1 FALLQARFGA
11 AEAGDSIE
19 VVVKADAGVH
29 DPAVRQRVTDL
40 LQRADALP
48 HVEEVS
54 SPYAQGG
61 RQQVAPDGTV
71 AYATLRLDAAG
82 FEVPNSLV
90 EDLERLRAQARA
102 PGLQVELGGQPV
114 RNAETSTGNA
124 AGLGGF
130 LAALAILW
138 VVFGSGV
145 AAGLPLLTA
154 LAGVGLAASMI
165 GLLTRAIDIPEFA
178 PQLAAQIGI
187 GVGVDYA
194 LFVGTRY
201 RHALAT
207 G

>member
-71 AYATLRLDAAG
+71 AYATLRLDARG
-82 FEVPNSLV
+82 FDVPNSLV
-90 EDLERLRAQARA
+90 EDLERLRDQARA
-102 PGLQVELGGQPV
+102 PGVQVELGGQPV
-114 RNAETSTGNA
+114 RNAETSTGTA
-124 AGLGGF
+124 AELVGF
-130 LAALAILW
+130 LAALVILL
-138 VVFGSGV
+138 GV
-145 AAGLPLLTA
+145 WGPAGRRLVTA
-154 LAGVGLAASMI
+154 LGGVGLGASGM
-165 GLLTRAIDIPEFA
+165 GLLTRATDTPEFA
-178 PQLAAQIGI
+178 PQRPAMIGI
-187 GVGVDYA
+187 GVGVD
-194 LFVGTRY
+194 
-201 RHALAT
+201 
-207 G
+207 